1 MLAVSMITMTIMIGD
16 DNVNDCGDGDD
27 NRVEDDD
34 EESSQML
41 AGSMIT
47 SMIDDENVYD
57 GVNGGDIDNDDF

>member
-1 MLAVSMITMTIMIGD
+1 MITMKIMIGD
-16 DNVNDCGDGDD
+16 DNVNDCGDDDD

-34 EESSQML
+34 EEFSQVL

-47 SMIDDENVYD
+47 SMIDHDNVND

>member
-1 MLAVSMITMTIMIGD
+1 MITMTIMIGD

>member
-1 MLAVSMITMTIMIGD
+1 MTIMIGD